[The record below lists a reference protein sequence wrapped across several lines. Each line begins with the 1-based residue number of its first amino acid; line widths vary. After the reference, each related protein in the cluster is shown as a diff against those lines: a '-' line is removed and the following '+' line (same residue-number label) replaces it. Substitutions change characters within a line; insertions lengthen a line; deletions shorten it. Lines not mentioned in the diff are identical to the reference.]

1 MKAVAIMA
9 STTFPLADEPDV
21 IDMATFGRDLARR
34 RAALGEPIM
43 PRNAGN
49 RRTDSK
55 RALLAAIEKTGKR
68 W

>member
-1 MKAVAIMA
+1 MA
-9 STTFPLADEPDV
+9 SKTSAEGPSDWS
-21 IDMATFGRDLARR
+21 GRTIQHEEYARVLSARR
-34 RAALGEPIM
+34 EAVGQPEM

>member
-1 MKAVAIMA
+1 MA
-9 STTFPLADEPDV
+9 LPISEPGVQQEWAGRTIRHADF
-21 IDMATFGRDLARR
+21 A
-34 RAALGEPIM
+34 AALGERRDAVGRPEM

-55 RALLAAIEKTGKR
+55 RALLAAIEQTGGR